1 MSKTMDYLDEMVRVS
16 CEDDPSFAADWL
28 PHALMLDL
36 SVERVRL
43 GLSQGE
49 VAECMGIGRPT
60 VARMENRPEGVSLAR
75 IARYAQA
82 VGATLKVVPGDGAP
96 KPASGVGRP
105 VAARTKRR
113 AA

>member
-1 MSKTMDYLDEMVRVS
+1 MREPDYLDEMIRVS
-16 CEDDPSFAADWL
+16 GEDDPEFAAAWL
-28 PHALMLDL
+28 PHALMLEL

-43 GLSQGE
+43 GLSQQE
-49 VAECMGIGRPT
+49 VAERMSIGRPA
-60 VARMENRPEGVSLAR
+60 VVRMENDPESVSLGR

-82 VGATLKVVPGDGAP
+82 IGASLRVVPGDGVP
-96 KPASGVGRP
+96 KPPSRAGRP